1 MKRWIQL
8 TGAVG
13 LAVSVTACAGDKS
26 PDATT
31 GTGAAVGTS
40 GTMAADAEFVEE
52 QLAMGTAEIEL
63 GRLAQERGTHA
74 DVKEFGAM
82 MVSHHQMAADE
93 LKPIADK
100 VKAGQTTARTG
111 ERDEYQDKLEDLS
124 KLSGHD
130 FDKKYI
136 EEMVDDHQEGVKD
149 LENRAENAADPD
161 VKQWA
166 ARTLPKMRE
175 HLERAKDIQTRLNN
189 ADAQPGGYDRK

>member
-8 TGAVG
+8 TAAVG
-13 LAVSVTACAGDKS
+13 LALSVTACAGDKS

-31 GTGAAVGTS
+31 GTGGTVGTS

-52 QLAMGTAEIEL
+52 QLAMGTAEVEL
-63 GRLAQERGTHA
+63 GRLAQERGMHA
-74 DVKEFGAM
+74 DVKEFAAM
-82 MVSHHQMAADE
+82 MVKDHQMAAEE
-93 LKPIADK
+93 LKPIAAR
-100 VKAGQTTARTG
+100 VRAAETAPRAAD
-111 ERDEYQDKLEDLS
+111 RDDHREKLEDLS

-149 LENRAENAADPD
+149 LESKAENAADPD

-166 ARTLPKMRE
+166 AKTLPKMRE

-189 ADAQPGGYDRK
+189 AEAQPGGYDRK